1 MSTNILP
8 FGTGT
13 ATPADE
19 LLSAARAGGDAAPR
33 HAVRFATG
41 MQPLDDVLGGGF
53 RQQHLVLMTGRPGVG
68 KTITALQWARACAR
82 QDHMAI
88 YVCYEHSAQELLARL
103 FALEIASSA
112 PSNQMPAADDLARRA
127 QETIMG
133 TGSFEEVLAE
143 PIVANAYENL
153 KEYAQRIRFVEAS
166 GRGTDVDAI
175 DRIVAE
181 VDGRPVA
188 LFVDYLQKMPVR
200 NWSGDERDRSGHLA
214 EALKDLAISRNAA
227 IVAITSAEREALY
240 ERRVRM
246 HHMRGSSALVYEA
259 DVIIALND
267 KAVAVSRSHLAFDPV
282 RVEQFR
288 RQVVFSLEK
297 NRSGPSDLDMEFTK
311 DFVHFRLDPQGA
323 FITEKLVDD
332 VLYLD

>member
-8 FGTGT
+8 FATGT
-13 ATPADE
+13 ATPADA
-19 LLSAARAGGDAAPR
+19 LLSAVRAGGDAAPR
-33 HAVRFATG
+33 HGVRFPTG

-53 RQQHLVLMTGRPGVG
+53 RQQNLVLVTGRPGVG

-82 QDHMAI
+82 HDLMAI

-112 PSNQMPAADDLARRA
+112 PSSQMPSADALARRA
-127 QETIMG
+127 QEAIL
-133 TGSFEEVLAE
+133 GSGSLDDMLAE
-143 PIVANAYENL
+143 PIVAKAYENL
-153 KEYAQRIRFVEAS
+153 SSYAGRLRFVEAS

-181 VDGRPVA
+181 VDEGPVA
-188 LFVDYLQKMPVR
+188 LFVDYLQKMPTR
-200 NWSGDERDRSGHLA
+200 GWSGDERDRSGHLA
-214 EALKDLAISRNAA
+214 ESLKDLAITRNAA
-227 IVAITSAEREALY
+227 VVAVTAAEREALY

-246 HHMRGSSALVYEA
+246 HHMRGSSALAYEA
-259 DVIIALND
+259 DVVVALND

-282 RVEQFR
+282 RVDLFR

-297 NRSGPSDLDMEFTK
+297 NRNGPSDLDMEFTK
-311 DFVHFRLDPQGA
+311 DFVHFRIDPQGA

-332 VLYLD
+332 ILYLD